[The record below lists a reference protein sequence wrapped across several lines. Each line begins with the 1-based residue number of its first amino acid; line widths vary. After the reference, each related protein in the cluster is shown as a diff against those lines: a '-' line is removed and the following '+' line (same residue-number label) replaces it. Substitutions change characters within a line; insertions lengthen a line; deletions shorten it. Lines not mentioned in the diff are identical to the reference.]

1 MTSNNFKRKLDVIL
15 LYQKMLILFVIAFL
29 IFGITILCLYWKSNT
44 NCKSY
49 INLYTLTS
57 MIVLLHNINFLTIRS
72 NNTKKYMLLSILTF
86 IGNIALLIWNL
97 IQFSKIGCL
106 DDNIFLWIYTFVSL
120 LINIFITSIVMYLIR
135 TTINNVQDDIYNT
148 TAYIIDIIPENEV
161 VIINNKFP
169 VSIVA
174 TPINNI

>member
-29 IFGITILCLYWKSNT
+29 IFGITILGLYWKNNT
-44 NCKSY
+44 NCKSQ
-49 INLYTLTS
+49 INLYTITS
-57 MIVLLHNINFLTIRS
+57 MIVLLHNMYFLTIRS
-72 NNTKKYMLLSILTF
+72 NNTKKYMLLNILTF
-86 IGNIALLIWNL
+86 IGNIGLLIWNL

-106 DDNIFLWIYTFVSL
+106 NNNIFLWIYTFVSL
-120 LINIFITSIVMYLIR
+120 LINIIMTSIIMYLMR

-148 TAYIIDIIPENEV
+148 TAYVVDIIPENEV
-161 VIINNKFP
+161 VILNNKFP
-169 VSIVA
+169 VNIVA